1 MMSLRAASQILKE
14 DERLLRKSKI
24 LLENVNNKSLSAV
37 QSGSMGRKSRRVNM
51 TFLLSFEEET
61 DEARA
66 CA

>member
-1 MMSLRAASQILKE
+1 MSLRAASQILKE
-14 DERLLRKSKI
+14 DERLLQKSKI
-24 LLENVNNKSLSAV
+24 LLENVNNKSLLAV

-61 DEARA
+61 DEARV

>member
-1 MMSLRAASQILKE
+1 MPRAK

-37 QSGSMGRKSRRVNM
+37 RSGSIGRKSCRVNM

-61 DEARA
+61 VEARTYA
-66 CA
+66 